1 MSVSTATPLM
11 TALNFTEIDLNAN
24 RAGDLSLAQAE
35 RLRKNWRR
43 TLWVTLPLVIAVL
56 VGASLLIYLGQ
67 RQNNGIIAIMGIALT
82 VLNAY
87 IVGRLA
93 QARYRLSA
101 DLRPPL
107 VIQDGQVERTL
118 RIVGRGRLYVLK
130 IDGRELL
137 VTRPIFNAFE
147 DKARYRLYRTPA
159 SKQILSAERL

>member
-1 MSVSTATPLM
+1 M

-24 RAGDLSLAQAE
+24 RAGDISLAQAE
-35 RLRKNWRR
+35 RLRRSWRR
-43 TLWVTLPLVIAVL
+43 TLWVSLIILLLVLI
-56 VGASLLIYLGQ
+56 GASLLIYLGQ
-67 RQNNGIIAIMGIALT
+67 RQGNGIMTLIGIALT

-87 IVGRLA
+87 IMGRLA
-93 QARYRLSA
+93 QARYRLVA
-101 DLRPPL
+101 DLRPPI
-107 VIQDGQVERTL
+107 VVQDGQVERTL